1 MFDKSGNMQYA
12 VQHITGVNEDAWC
25 REKEAKQAGFK
36 FGKKIHARD
45 KIAEYKRKRDLKQN
59 SKILPVIKRLVEPQ
73 GASIHHGAKM
83 MHKHLRE
90 PSDPL

>member
-1 MFDKSGNMQYA
+1 

-45 KIAEYKRKRDLKQN
+45 KIAEYKRKRDLK
-59 SKILPVIKRLVEPQ
+59 
-73 GASIHHGAKM
+73 
-83 MHKHLRE
+83 
-90 PSDPL
+90 